1 MNIRIKNP
9 LSLFALF
16 ISAMYAVAT
25 VAFRDGL
32 SPLRGGCERM
42 SVIGFIVLF
51 PFMLLGVIT
60 YLVVKHPGNLFSPGE
75 YKKVEDYL
83 LATNSDLFREKIKKE
98 VKDLN
103 DASIDKNDEAVENKS
118 ANVSWSS
125 GVQQPADISPSDDT
139 FGQIYEANEGQR
151 IGHCFFQCGQRY
163 GKGRMTVEAYQG
175 IEARAI
181 GELSRMYGISFIQGA
196 VLGIGKRRVAVD
208 AVGHRD
214 NVNYV
219 VEVKYWKNGLDAETL
234 CQGVGRFLAQRNLF
248 RKMGPVRMVVA
259 VVLDRPELSLQ
270 KEVEEYVL
278 RQSSDA
284 TLHFIYREQA

>member
-1 MNIRIKNP
+1 MNMRIKNP
-9 LSLFALF
+9 LSLFAVF

-32 SPLRGGCERM
+32 SPLRGGWERM
-42 SVIGFIVLF
+42 LVIGFIVLF
-51 PFMLLGVIT
+51 PFVLLWVIT
-60 YLVVKHPGNLFSPGE
+60 DLVKKHYDKIFSPKE
-75 YKKVEDYL
+75 YKPLLDCL
-83 LATNSDLFREKIKKE
+83 LATNSDQFRKKIEEE
-98 VKDLN
+98 VTEIN
-103 DASIDKNDEAVENKS
+103 DAPADGKGEA
-118 ANVSWSS
+118 AAR
-125 GVQQPADISPSDDT
+125 QPAGALQSGGVSESGHDGEGGGSVSPPSSESGGT
-139 FGQIYEANEGQR
+139 KP
-151 IGHCFFQCGQRY
+151 
-163 GKGRMTVEAYQG
+163 KGRMTVEAYQG
-175 IEARAI
+175 IEAWAV

-219 VEVKYWKNGLDAETL
+219 VEVKYWKNGRDAVTL

>member
-1 MNIRIKNP
+1 MNMRIKNP

-83 LATNSDLFREKIKKE
+83 LATNSDLFREKIENE
-98 VKDLN
+98 VTEIN
-103 DASIDKNDEAVENKS
+103 DAPADGKS
-118 ANVSWSS
+118 AAAAR
-125 GVQQPADISPSDDT
+125 QPAGALQPGGASEGGHDGEGGGSVSPPPS
-139 FGQIYEANEGQR
+139 EG
-151 IGHCFFQCGQRY
+151 GGSKP
-163 GKGRMTVEAYQG
+163 KGRMTVEAYQG

-234 CQGVGRFLAQRNLF
+234 CQGIGNFLAQRNLF

-259 VVLDRPELSLQ
+259 VVLERPELSLQ

>member
-1 MNIRIKNP
+1 MNMRIKNP
-9 LSLFALF
+9 LSLFAVF

-32 SPLRGGCERM
+32 SPLRGGWERM
-42 SVIGFIVLF
+42 LVIGFIVLF
-51 PFMLLGVIT
+51 PFVLLGVIT
-60 YLVVKHPGNLFSPGE
+60 YLVINHYDKIFSPEE
-75 YKKVEDYL
+75 YKSLLDCL
-83 LATNSDLFREKIKKE
+83 LATNDDLSRKKIEEE
-98 VKDLN
+98 VTEIN
-103 DASIDKNDEAVENKS
+103 DAPAEGKGDA
-118 ANVSWSS
+118 AAR
-125 GVQQPADISPSDDT
+125 QPADALQSGGVSESGHDGEGGGGASQLPSESGGT
-139 FGQIYEANEGQR
+139 KP
-151 IGHCFFQCGQRY
+151 
-163 GKGRMTVEAYQG
+163 KGRMTVEAYRS
-175 IEARAI
+175 IEARAV

-196 VLGIGKRRVAVD
+196 VLEIGKRRVAVD

-219 VEVKYWKNGLDAETL
+219 VEVKYWKNGRDALML
-234 CQGVGRFLAQRNLF
+234 CEGLGHFLAQRSLF